1 MKNKIKLLLF
11 LLILLN
17 SCQSIKDGLSGA
29 KQENSDEFL
38 VEKKNPLEIPPDFEE
53 LPVPKKDEKN
63 INQSEQAEEE
73 IENLFKSFNEDETT
87 DISTSTNQSAEEFVL
102 KKINK
107 N

>member
-38 VEKKNPLEIPPDFEE
+38 VEKKNPLEIPPDFGE
-53 LPVPKKDEKN
+53 LPVPKKDKKN
-63 INQSEQAEEE
+63 INQSEQIEEE
-73 IENLFKSFNEDETT
+73 IENLFKSFNEDERT
-87 DISTSTNQSAEEFVL
+87 DISISTNQSAEEFVL

>member
-38 VEKKNPLEIPPDFEE
+38 VEKKNPLEIPPDFEK
-53 LPVPKKDEKN
+53 LPVPKKDKKN
-63 INQSEQAEEE
+63 INQSEQIEEE

>member
-1 MKNKIKLLLF
+1 MQF

-87 DISTSTNQSAEEFVL
+87 DISISTNQSAEEFVL

>member
-11 LLILLN
+11 FLILLN
-17 SCQSIKDGLSGA
+17 SCQSVKDGLSGA

-63 INQSEQAEEE
+63 INQSEQIEEE
-73 IENLFKSFNEDETT
+73 IENLFKSFNEDEIT

>member
-73 IENLFKSFNEDETT
+73 I
-87 DISTSTNQSAEEFVL
+87 
-102 KKINK
+102 
-107 N
+107 

>member
-17 SCQSIKDGLSGA
+17 SCQSINDGISGA

-38 VEKKNPLEIPPDFEE
+38 VEKKNPLEIPPDFEK
-53 LPVPKKDEKN
+53 LPVPKKDKKN
-63 INQSEQAEEE
+63 INQSEQIEEE

>member
-63 INQSEQAEEE
+63 INQSEQVEEE

-87 DISTSTNQSAEEFVL
+87 DISISTNQSAEEFVL

>member
-87 DISTSTNQSAEEFVL
+87 DISISTNQSAEEFVL